1 MTEEAKELHYE
12 QGESLA
18 TPRWVALMLVV
29 LFAGLS
35 FALWRGHSASQEL
48 QAQLAKA
55 GQRTDML
62 AEQLDRT
69 NTALAEV
76 KGQLNITMEKLGVTR
91 EEIHRAR
98 AAAATAQKQQEA
110 SDLRLAQQIGD
121 VRKDSDAKLGAVAGE
136 VAGAKSDIEATRKD
150 LEAAKSGLQRVIG
163 DAGVMSGLI
172 ARNKEEL
179 EELRRRGERNYYE
192 FDLRKSNTAQR
203 IGPIQMRLNKVDVK
217 KSRYTLTLLA
227 DDKTIEKKD
236 KTVNEPVQFYAGAAK
251 GRGALH
257 EIVVFELA
265 KDRAVGY
272 LTTPKE
278 MARQ

>member
-12 QGESLA
+12 SESVTA
-18 TPRWVALMLVV
+18 PRWVMLLVVV
-29 LFAGLS
+29 LFAGLA
-35 FALWRGHSASQEL
+35 FALWRGHTANQEL
-48 QAQLAKA
+48 QAQLTKA
-55 GQRTDML
+55 GQRSDML
-62 AEQLDRT
+62 AEQLDKT

-76 KGQLNITMEKLGVTR
+76 KGQLNLTMEKLGVTR
-91 EEIHRAR
+91 EEISRAR
-98 AAAATAQKQQEA
+98 AAAAALQKEQQAAE
-110 SDLRLAQQIGD
+110 LKLAQQIGE

-136 VAGAKSDIEATRKD
+136 VSGAKADIEATRKD
-150 LEAAKSGLQRVIG
+150 LEATKSGLQRVMG

-179 EELRRRGERNYYE
+179 EELKRRGERNYYE
-192 FDLRKSNTAQR
+192 FDIRKSSTAQR
-203 IGPIQMRLNKVDVK
+203 IGPIQVRLNKVDVK
-217 KSRYTLTLLA
+217 KSRYTITLLA
-227 DDKTIEKKD
+227 DDKTIEKRD

>member
-12 QGESLA
+12 SESVTA
-18 TPRWVALMLVV
+18 PRWVMLLFVV
-29 LFAGLS
+29 LFAGLA
-35 FALWRGHSASQEL
+35 FALWRGHTANQEL
-48 QAQLAKA
+48 QAQLTKA
-55 GQRTDML
+55 GQRSDML
-62 AEQLDRT
+62 AEQLDKT

-76 KGQLNITMEKLGVTR
+76 KGQLNLTMEKLGVTR
-91 EEIHRAR
+91 EEISRAR
-98 AAAATAQKQQEA
+98 AMAATLQKEQEA
-110 SDLRLAQQIGD
+110 AELKLAQQIGE

-136 VAGAKSDIEATRKD
+136 VSGAKADIEATRKD
-150 LEAAKSGLQRVIG
+150 LEATKSGLQRVMG

-179 EELRRRGERNYYE
+179 EELKRRGERNYYE
-192 FDLRKSNTAQR
+192 FDIRKSNTAQR
-203 IGPIQMRLNKVDVK
+203 IGPIQVRLNKVDVK
-217 KSRYTLTLLA
+217 KSRYTITLLA
-227 DDKTIEKKD
+227 DDKTIEKRD

-278 MARQ
+278 MARP